1 MSSRPSS
8 PQSLPGS
15 PSDADLVLKARQGD
29 AYGFQEL
36 VRRYLNQLQGF
47 LRYLHAPPD
56 KIEDLAQESFL
67 KAFRSLEGFDAQR
80 PFLNWLLSI
89 ARNTVYDEW
98 DRHRREQELERSQQ
112 AEPTT
117 TPGVEDQVIARQT
130 ALELLEALTDPDRVL
145 LELRFYRDL
154 PFAEISQLT
163 GETEGGLRVRFHRLI
178 QRLRLTAEK
187 RNQHGA

>member
-1 MSSRPSS
+1 MVS
-8 PQSLPGS
+8 PGS

-29 AYGFQEL
+29 PYGFQEL

-47 LRYLHAPPD
+47 LRYLHAPTD
-56 KIEDLAQESFL
+56 KVEDLAQETFL

-89 ARNTVYDEW
+89 ARNTLYDEW
-98 DRHRREQELERSQQ
+98 ERYRRDQELERSQK
-112 AEPTT
+112 AESTI
-117 TPGVEDQVIARQT
+117 TPGIEDQVIVRQT
-130 ALELLEALTDPDRVL
+130 AQELLEAVSDADRIL
-145 LELRFYRDL
+145 LELRIYRDL
-154 PFAEISQLT
+154 PFAEIAGLT
-163 GETEGGLRVRFHRLI
+163 GETEGALRVRFHRLI